1 MPRPSLCLNIPKT
14 GSSFTSR
21 FFDAADWLELRRRCG
36 LGRLAAPNRASV
48 EIVRR
53 IKRYGP
59 GWGNLTCRF
68 WDHHAGYSSLPSDLR
83 RIPKL
88 CTLRDLRGW
97 YCSFY
102 LYYTTAMTDTL
113 LWRAIRLLVGGDA
126 TAVRDRGAV
135 AILSRHR
142 RAFLERFRKEDA
154 GAGSIG
160 NLSIEFVVWFT
171 GTVRLEVLMHQWV
184 GMDGRPAART
194 GFLTFRAITI
204 LFDDPGKVFR
214 MRADERAAYFA
225 SGAYLQD
232 VRCRASRRT
241 ASAGAGRA
249 RRTARTAT
257 PAPDRRRTVR
267 HRSIPPTRPSVSGG
281 GAGSSPIPRLSD
293 RSGRRSGD
301 TGEPVALMQ
310 AVAMIHRARAAPP
323 GARDDGHH
331 AGATVR
337 APARPGDVAMAQAR
351 ITPAAQETHGPPTG
365 HGLRRATG
373 DSGRAGPA
381 TGRLASTRSMT
392 RRFSI
397 CARSAPAASRAQ
409 RSHGTGW
416 SRVSASAT
424 APTRSSRSSGRI
436 TSPDSHRAA
445 PALAHGTR
453 PVGYISL
460 GYPFNRSKLRGW
472 VTLVLA
478 RTIRGPW
485 ASSRPGSGPMRTA

>member
-48 EIVRR
+48 EMVRR

-83 RIPKL
+83 RHPKL

-126 TAVRDRGAV
+126 TAVRDRGAG

-160 NLSIEFVVWFT
+160 NLSMEFVVWFT

-232 VRCRASRRT
+232 VRCDFFLDFDRLTDQLSRVMVDELGYTPEIVAFLQRHGGRVNASREDGTRR
-241 ASAGAGRA
+241 AMRELDAGDWF
-249 RRTARTAT
+249 ARTLEDEAVYET
-257 PAPDRRRTVR
+257 YLLPL
-267 HRSIPPTRPSVSGG
+267 
-281 GAGSSPIPRLSD
+281 AGSRL
-293 RSGRRSGD
+293 
-301 TGEPVALMQ
+301 PVA
-310 AVAMIHRARAAPP
+310 R
-323 GARDDGHH
+323 
-331 AGATVR
+331 
-337 APARPGDVAMAQAR
+337 
-351 ITPAAQETHGPPTG
+351 
-365 HGLRRATG
+365 
-373 DSGRAGPA
+373 
-381 TGRLASTRSMT
+381 
-392 RRFSI
+392 
-397 CARSAPAASRAQ
+397 
-409 RSHGTGW
+409 
-416 SRVSASAT
+416 
-424 APTRSSRSSGRI
+424 
-436 TSPDSHRAA
+436 
-445 PALAHGTR
+445 
-453 PVGYISL
+453 
-460 GYPFNRSKLRGW
+460 
-472 VTLVLA
+472 
-478 RTIRGPW
+478 
-485 ASSRPGSGPMRTA
+485 